1 MQNAMK
7 VYFDNAA
14 TTPLDPEVFTAMTP
28 YLLNNFG
35 NPSSH
40 HSQGREARAALE
52 FCRRTVAGLL
62 NALPEEIIFTSGG
75 TEADNSAI
83 LSAVK
88 SHYVNHVITTRFEH
102 HAVLHTLAALQKTGE
117 IKVHFINNDS
127 KGNLDLQ
134 HLEYLLQENPRS
146 LVSVMHANNEIG
158 NLNDIDTIGDLCEQY
173 NALFHTDTVQTMGHY
188 VHDLQKLK
196 AHFLTASAHKFH
208 GPKGVGFLYVR
219 KGIKPAQL
227 LHGGGQERRL
237 RAGTENIPGIV
248 GLTKALQIAYA
259 EMAGHQQHIQ
269 QLKTDLQNKLI
280 QVLPDVVFNGNSAIA
295 DKSLY
300 TVLSVC
306 VPSVN
311 YDVLRCLDEQQ
322 IAVSG
327 GSACSSGS
335 ASHVI
340 QALGVQPGR
349 DTIRFS
355 FSKFNTLQEVDYVV
369 EKLATIYQSIAA

>member
-1 MQNAMK
+1 MK

-28 YLLNNFG
+28 YLLANFG

-40 HSQGREARAALE
+40 HSHGREARAALE
-52 FCRRTVAGLL
+52 FCRRTIAGLI
-62 NALPEEIIFTSGG
+62 NAEPTEIIFTSGG
-75 TEADNSAI
+75 TEADNTAI

-88 SHYVNHVITTRFEH
+88 GHYVNHVITTPFEH
-102 HAVLHTLAALQKTGE
+102 HAVLHTLSALQKTGE
-117 IKVHFINNDS
+117 IKVSFIHHDS

-134 HLEYLLQENPRS
+134 HLEYLLQQHPRS
-146 LVSVMHANNEIG
+146 LVSVMHANNEVG
-158 NLNDIDTIGDLCEQY
+158 NLNDIETIGELCEKY
-173 NALFHTDTVQTMGHY
+173 SALFHTDTVQTIGHY
-188 VHDLQKLK
+188 EHDLQKLK
-196 AHFLTASAHKFH
+196 VHFLAASAHKFH
-208 GPKGVGFLYVR
+208 GPKGVGFLYIR

-248 GLTKALQIAYA
+248 GMTKALQLAYA
-259 EMAGHQQHIQ
+259 EMALHQQHIQ
-269 QLKTDLQNKLI
+269 RLKTDLQNKLI
-280 QVLPDVVFNGNSAIA
+280 EVLPEVEFNGNSAIVG
-295 DKSLY
+295 KSLY
-300 TVLSVC
+300 TVLSIN

-335 ASHVI
+335 ASHVL
-340 QALGVQPGR
+340 QALGARPGR

-355 FSKFNTLQEVDYVV
+355 FSKFNTPQEVDYVV
-369 EKLATIYQSIAA
+369 EKLAAIYQSIAA